1 MDGHLAVAYRVSE
14 MQHTTHVS
22 VHTRPD
28 DKIAAERPHRHGQF
42 WEPEPTSAQRQVKK
56 HTSSR
61 KRRQHDRS
69 AVGDIE

>member
-1 MDGHLAVAYRVSE
+1 

-28 DKIAAERPHRHGQF
+28 DKIAAERPHRFGQF
-42 WEPEPTSAQRQVKK
+42 WEPEPTSVQRQVKK
-56 HTSSR
+56 HAASR

-69 AVGDIE
+69 AADHED